1 MLPKFREEFSNP
13 FATTGVDFAGPLHFK
28 MSKTKME
35 KAYIALFTCAATR
48 AVHLKLCEN
57 LKANCFKRA
66 LKEFVARRGVPN
78 LIVSDNEKT
87 FKTTAGWLKKL
98 SLDEDIQC
106 YLAKENIEWKF
117 NLSRAPWWGG
127 FFERL
132 IGITKN
138 ALSKAIGR
146 ALLTFQ
152 ELEEILLDIECFM
165 NNRPLAYLDEE
176 FEQRAITPNILIH
189 GEPTTLLEESDN
201 SLETVNNVSRRMRYL
216 KRCSNQLRKRWAND
230 YTKALMERRQPKH
243 EKDPAE
249 LDNGRVIL
257 YKDYLKDNKRQKL
270 SKIIKRIKGKDSV
283 IRGYKIKTGNG
294 YIIER
299 PIQLVAD
306 LRIGKETSENL
317 TELNEKAPPVEPRT
331 TYTRN
336 AKSDAKDRIHGVILN
351 EIDE

>member
-13 FATTGVDFAGPLHFK
+13 FATTGVDFARPLHFK

-189 GEPTTLLEESDN
+189 GKPTTYSEESDN
-201 SLETVNNVSRRMRYL
+201 SLETVNDVSRRIRYL
-216 KRCSNQLRKRWAND
+216 KRCRNQLKKRWAND
-230 YTKALMERRQPKH
+230 YIKALTERRQPKH
-243 EKDPAE
+243 EKDPAV

-257 YKDYLKDNKRQKL
+257 YKDYLKDNQKWKL
-270 SKIIKRIKGKDSV
+270 GKIIKQIKEKDSV
-283 IRGYKIKTGNG
+283 FVDTK
-294 YIIER
+294 
-299 PIQLVAD
+299 
-306 LRIGKETSENL
+306 LRQVMVTLSNAQFNL
-317 TELNEKAPPVEPRT
+317 L
-331 TYTRN
+331 
-336 AKSDAKDRIHGVILN
+336 
-351 EIDE
+351 